1 MFLLDKEQALTTSLL
16 GKIIQQFELKEKVQ
30 LSKYWN
36 YYKGNQEIMR
46 KVATDIGKPCNRI
59 VTNYCFNIAQNYQGY
74 ICGVPVSYS
83 SEKDFTSIQEIL
95 NYNDVRNED
104 SEYLRNALIFGR
116 AFEINYI
123 DEDGK
128 QRFKVLDSRECI
140 PIYDTTLNNDLLYV
154 IRYYLVDNVDNA
166 LDKYYVEVYTATSVI
181 IYKCSNAFSQFEFL
195 DERQHHFNQVPIT
208 VFSLNKEE
216 ESIFDKVI
224 TLQDAYN
231 KLLSSEV
238 DDFEAFCDA
247 YLVLKGCM
255 AEDEDVKSMKQN
267 RVLVLD
273 SDASAEY
280 LTKSV
285 SDTQIENMLKNIN
298 DTIHKIAN
306 SPDFNDEKLLAQSG
320 IAMRYKLVGFENVAS
335 SIVAN
340 MTKALQRR
348 IELMCEIIHLT
359 GGEEMWRDVNILFTR
374 NLPVNTLEAVQV
386 VNQLRG
392 VVSDETLL
400 TLLPFIDD
408 ASEEMD
414 KIKAQKEENMS
425 LYNFGNNTAKE
436 EEEEDSDE

>member
-1 MFLLDKEQALTTSLL
+1 MFLLDKEQMLTETLL
-16 GKIIQQFELKEKVQ
+16 GKIIQQFMLKDQVKMNQ
-30 LSKYWN
+30 YWN
-36 YYKGNQEIMR
+36 YYKGNQEIMK

-59 VTNYCFNIAQNYQGY
+59 VTNYCYNITQNYQGY
-74 ICGVPVSYS
+74 IAGIPITYS
-83 SEKDFTSIQEIL
+83 SVNDFTAIQEVL

-123 DEDGK
+123 DEEGK
-128 QRFKVLDSRECI
+128 QRFKVLDSRNCI
-140 PIYDTTLNNDLLYV
+140 PVYDTTLNNDLLYV
-154 IRYYLVDNVDNA
+154 IRFYKEDNVDDTE
-166 LDKYYVEVYTATSVI
+166 DKYLIEVY
-181 IYKCSNAFSQFEFL
+181 SNATIRYYSSTAQFSSFSLLE
-195 DERQHHFNQVPIT
+195 EREHHFNQVPIT
-208 VFSLNKEE
+208 VFSLNREE
-216 ESIFDKVI
+216 ESIFDKII

-247 YLVLKGCM
+247 YLVLKGCI
-255 AEDEDVKSMKQN
+255 AEEEDVKTMKQN
-267 RVLVLD
+267 RVLVLE

-348 IELMCEIIHLT
+348 IELICYIIHLT
-359 GGEEMWRDVNILFTR
+359 GGEEIWRDVNISFTR
-374 NLPVNTLEAVQV
+374 NLPVNVVEAVQV

-392 VVSDETLL
+392 VVSDETLI

-408 ASEEMD
+408 AEEEIE
-414 KIKAQKEENMS
+414 KIKAQKEENMK
-425 LYNFGNNTAKE
+425 LYSFGNP
-436 EEEEDSDE
+436 EEEDDDE

>member
-1 MFLLDKEQALTTSLL
+1 MFLLDKEQMLTETLL
-16 GKIIQQFELKEKVQ
+16 GKIIQQFMLKDQVKMNQ
-30 LSKYWN
+30 YWN
-36 YYKGNQEIMR
+36 YYKGNQEIMK

-59 VTNYCFNIAQNYQGY
+59 VTNYCYNITQNYQGY
-74 ICGVPVSYS
+74 IAGIPITYS
-83 SEKDFTSIQEIL
+83 SVNDFTAIQDVL

-123 DEDGK
+123 DEEGK
-128 QRFKVLDSRECI
+128 QRFKVLDSRNCI
-140 PIYDTTLNNDLLYV
+140 PVYDTSLNNDLLYV
-154 IRYYLVDNVDNA
+154 IRFYKQDNVDDTV
-166 LDKYYVEVYTATSVI
+166 DKYLIEVYSDATIRYYSSTAQ
-181 IYKCSNAFSQFEFL
+181 FSSFALLE
-195 DERQHHFNQVPIT
+195 EREHHFNQVPIT
-208 VFSLNKEE
+208 VFSLNREE
-216 ESIFDKVI
+216 ESIFDKII

-247 YLVLKGCM
+247 YLVLKGCI
-255 AEDEDVKSMKQN
+255 AEEEDVKTMKQN
-267 RVLVLD
+267 RVLVLE

-348 IELMCEIIHLT
+348 IELICYIIHLT
-359 GGEEMWRDVNILFTR
+359 GGEEIWRDVNISFTR
-374 NLPVNTLEAVQV
+374 NLPVNVVESVQV

-392 VVSDETLL
+392 IVSDETLI

-408 ASEEMD
+408 AEEEIK
-414 KIKAQKEENMS
+414 KIKAQKEENMQ
-425 LYNFGNNTAKE
+425 LYSFGNQP
-436 EEEEDSDE
+436 EEDDDE